1 MMYKEL
7 KVLIINW
14 LLDHENEWQRVNACR
29 ENFREYIYNSE
40 GEYLIGGEEVEQFI
54 IDADNLLYAGRKVI

>member
-7 KVLIINW
+7 KAVIIGW
-14 LLDHENEWQRVNACR
+14 LLDHENEWQRVNVCR

-54 IDADNLLYAGRKVI
+54 IDSNNLLYAGRKVI

>member
-14 LLDHENEWQRVNACR
+14 LLDHEHEWQRVNACR

>member
-14 LLDHENEWQRVNACR
+14 LLDHEHEWQRLTECKKA
-29 ENFREYIYNSE
+29 FRPYIYDTE
-40 GEYLIGGEEVEQFI
+40 GNYLIGGENVANFI
-54 IDADNLLYAGRKVI
+54 EEADALLYYKN